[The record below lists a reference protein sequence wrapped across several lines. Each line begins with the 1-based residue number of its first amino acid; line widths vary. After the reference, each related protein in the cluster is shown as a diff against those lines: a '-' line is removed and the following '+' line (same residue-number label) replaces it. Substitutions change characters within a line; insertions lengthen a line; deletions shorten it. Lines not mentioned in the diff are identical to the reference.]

1 MKAMGQKGPCLCLV
15 HFVKTCFWQSF
26 VRTCFWQCVSNQ
38 KLVHFGRTCCGHI
51 LLARNLLLSKPCHHL
66 INLTSDSPG
75 ARSVTPSLPRTP
87 NFNVGADGFF
97 FCLVSPLSTLRF
109 GGAGGNG
116 AHHTSEVKIIT
127 GLDKVKVTHAIYWTS
142 RQYIVDAQG
151 LFVFVSQDL
160 STLLPPH
167 SLMSWQHFLNK

>member
-15 HFVKTCFWQSF
+15 HFVKTCFWQ
-26 VRTCFWQCVSNQ
+26 
-38 KLVHFGRTCCGHI
+38 TCCGHI

-87 NFNVGADGFF
+87 NFNVGADVLF

-127 GLDKVKVTHAIYWTS
+127 GWTKWRWHMQFIEQVDNILLMPRAYLFLS
-142 RQYIVDAQG
+142 RRIHLLCFPLTTSCRDNIFSMLRRY
-151 LFVFVSQDL
+151 LFLSHRIHLICVS
-160 STLLPPH
+160 SA
-167 SLMSWQHFLNK
+167 FE